1 MFKYFGKLINIS
13 NIQFNQTYPLHK
25 HNITRKY
32 LNNNMSSKKLNI
44 ISTQEF
50 TSVLVEVPKEWTI
63 RHPRIYILKNSNI
76 NGISLGNKGRHD
88 LVGPIYTIDDIPTY
102 LLRKKQ
108 SKNKIH
114 KKD

>member
-1 MFKYFGKLINIS
+1 
-13 NIQFNQTYPLHK
+13 
-25 HNITRKY
+25 
-32 LNNNMSSKKLNI
+32 MSSTKLSI
-44 ISTQEF
+44 VSAQDF
-50 TSVLVEVPKEWTI
+50 TSILVEVPKEWGM

-76 NGISLGNKGRHD
+76 HGISLGNKGRHD
-88 LVGPIYTIDDIPTY
+88 LVGPIYIVDETPTY